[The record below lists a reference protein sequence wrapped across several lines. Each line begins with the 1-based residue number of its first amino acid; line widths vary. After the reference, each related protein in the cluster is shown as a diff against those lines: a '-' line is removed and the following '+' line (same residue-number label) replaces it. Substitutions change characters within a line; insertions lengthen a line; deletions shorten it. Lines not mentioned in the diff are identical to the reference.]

1 MVHLMK
7 KMMNK
12 NLGVIVS
19 VDGSISQIGMYKL
32 SNDPQILW
40 QGELLNGPKVGALLT
55 ILQNDIK
62 IIAKVINEKI
72 IDQQNSVKSE
82 EFDNRYRKNSVNRI
96 VSLKTQGIIE
106 DNQFKVT
113 SSYVPM
119 IGNEVTIT
127 SKEDIDLI
135 YGVKKDDP
143 VISIGKTIF
152 ENKRLNIPINELFAS
167 HIGIFGNT
175 GSGKSNTLHKLYSN
189 LFNSKYKDGMFAK
202 SKFFIFDFN
211 GEYRGDHIFGLDKNH
226 RKIINLNTHT
236 NNESAKVLIDK
247 DTFLDS
253 DILTMLFDAKSGTQ
267 APFLLRALKR
277 YKTINGDN
285 EKIAKLEVGL
295 LKTLLSDS
303 KHTTPNIEE
312 QWTDVFEKYL
322 YQYVSGYNKG
332 KMVKNELNDLS
343 NLIKISG
350 SGNIKSQ
357 NTEYFK
363 DCKGNYFYKGEYFA
377 EPARLFF
384 DQLIKI
390 LKYCLDQC
398 NEFAKLK
405 IFLAFQMIYVTAWNN
420 KMSEYLGPLFNRILN
435 VLDSLE
441 KTIEVSDMV
450 TCTNFYRPVNI
461 ISFVQCDLT
470 TKRIIPMLVAK
481 MLYNQQKAKVISD
494 NGVKTTTHLIID
506 EAHNILGSVKS
517 KSDFWKNKRLSAFE
531 EIIKEGRKFGFF
543 LTIASQ
549 RPADISPTIMS
560 QLHNFFVHRLVND
573 KDLAMVENTMPTLDK
588 TAFEMIPSLGQGEAV
603 LTGKAFPISI
613 FTKIDH
619 AAKDFRPKSDDVIL
633 TNIWNDIER

>member
-19 VDGSISQIGMYKL
+19 VDGSISQVGMYKL

-175 GSGKSNTLHKLYSN
+175 GSGKSNTLHKLYLN
-189 LFNSKYKDGMFAK
+189 LFNSKYKDGIFAK

-211 GEYRGDHIFGLDKNH
+211 GEYRGDHIFGLDKSH

-277 YKTINGDN
+277 YKTINNDN
-285 EKIAKLEVGL
+285 EKIARLEVGL
-295 LKTLLSDS
+295 LKTLLSDF

-312 QWTDVFEKYL
+312 QWIDVFEKYL
-322 YQYVSGYNKG
+322 YKYVNNCTKGIKTKNK
-332 KMVKNELNDLS
+332 LNDLS
-343 NLIKISG
+343 NLVKVHST
-350 SGNIKSQ
+350 GNISSK
-357 NTEYFK
+357 NTIYFK
-363 DCKGNYFYKGEYFA
+363 SGKDSFFYKGESFSVLA
-377 EPARLFF
+377 VTFF
-384 DQLIKI
+384 TELIEI
-390 LKYCLDQC
+390 IKYCLDQC

-470 TKRIIPMLVAK
+470 TKRIIPMLIAK

-517 KSDFWKNKRLSAFE
+517 KSDFWQNKRLSAFE

-588 TAFEMIPSLGQGEAV
+588 TAFDMIPSLGQGEAV

-619 AAKDFRPKSDDVIL
+619 EAKDFRPKSDDVIL
-633 TNIWNDIER
+633 TNIWNDVE

>member
-1 MVHLMK
+1 MMK
-7 KMMNK
+7 KMINK

-19 VDGSISQIGMYKL
+19 VDGSISQVGMYEL

-40 QGELLNGPKVGALLT
+40 EGDLLNGPKVGALLT
-55 ILQNDIK
+55 ILQNDVK
-62 IIAKVINEKI
+62 IIAKVTNEKI

-135 YGVKKDDP
+135 YGVKKNVP
-143 VISIGKTIF
+143 TISIGKTIF
-152 ENKRLNIPINELFAS
+152 ENKRLNVPINELFAS

-175 GSGKSNTLHKLYSN
+175 GSGKSNTLHKLYLN
-189 LFNSKYKDGMFAK
+189 LFNSKYKDGIFAK

-211 GEYRGDHIFGLDKNH
+211 GEYRGDHIFGLDKNN
-226 RKIINLNTHT
+226 RKIINLNTRT
-236 NNESAKVLIDK
+236 NNKSAKVFINK

-277 YKTINGDN
+277 YKTINNDN
-285 EKIAKLEVGL
+285 ESIARLEVGL
-295 LKTLLSDS
+295 LKTLLSDF

-312 QWTDVFEKYL
+312 QWIDVFEKYL
-322 YQYVSGYNKG
+322 YKYVNNCTKG
-332 KMVKNELNDLS
+332 IKIRDELNDLS
-343 NLIKISG
+343 NLVKAHST
-350 SGNIKSQ
+350 GNISSK
-357 NTEYFK
+357 NTIYFK
-363 DCKGNYFYKGEYFA
+363 SGKDSFFYKGESFSVLA
-377 EPARLFF
+377 VTFF
-384 DQLIKI
+384 TELIEI
-390 LKYCLDQC
+390 TKYCLDQC

-441 KTIEVSDMV
+441 KTIEVSDTV
-450 TCTNFYRPVNI
+450 TCTNFYRSVNI

-470 TKRIIPMLVAK
+470 TKRIIPMLIAK
-481 MLYNQQKAKVISD
+481 MLYNQQKAKIISD

-517 KSDFWKNKRLSAFE
+517 KSDFWQNKRLSAFE

-588 TAFEMIPSLGQGEAV
+588 TAFDMIPSLGQGEAV

-633 TNIWNDIER
+633 TNIWNDIE

>member
-19 VDGSISQIGMYKL
+19 VDGSISQVGMYKL

-175 GSGKSNTLHKLYSN
+175 GSGKSNTLHKLYLN
-189 LFNSKYKDGMFAK
+189 LFNSKYKDGILAK

-211 GEYRGDHIFGLDKNH
+211 GEYRGDHIFGLDKSH

-277 YKTINGDN
+277 YKTINNDN
-285 EKIAKLEVGL
+285 EKIARLEVGL
-295 LKTLLSDS
+295 LKTLLSDF

-312 QWTDVFEKYL
+312 QWIDVFEKYL
-322 YQYVSGYNKG
+322 YKYVNNCTKGIKTKNK
-332 KMVKNELNDLS
+332 LNDLS
-343 NLIKISG
+343 NLVKAHST
-350 SGNIKSQ
+350 GNISSK
-357 NTEYFK
+357 NTIYFK
-363 DCKGNYFYKGEYFA
+363 SGKDSFFYKGESFSVLA
-377 EPARLFF
+377 VTFF
-384 DQLIKI
+384 TELIEI
-390 LKYCLDQC
+390 IKYCLDQC

-470 TKRIIPMLVAK
+470 TKRIIPMLIAK

-517 KSDFWKNKRLSAFE
+517 KSDFWQNKRLSAFE

-588 TAFEMIPSLGQGEAV
+588 TAFDMIPSLGQGEAV

-619 AAKDFRPKSDDVIL
+619 EAKDFRPKSDDVIL
-633 TNIWNDIER
+633 TNIWNDVE

>member
-1 MVHLMK
+1 MVHMMK
-7 KMMNK
+7 KTMNRS
-12 NLGVIVS
+12 LGVIVS
-19 VDGSISQIGMYKL
+19 VDGSISQVGMYEL

-40 QGELLNGPKVGALLT
+40 NGELLNGPKVGALLT

-82 EFDNRYRKNSVNRI
+82 EFDNRYRKNSVNRM

-175 GSGKSNTLHKLYSN
+175 GSGKSNTLHKLYLN
-189 LFNSKYKDGMFAK
+189 LFNSKYKDGIFAK

-211 GEYRGDHIFGLDKNH
+211 GEYRGDHIFGLDKNN
-226 RKIINLNTHT
+226 RKIINLNTRED
-236 NNESAKVLIDK
+236 NSDK
-247 DTFLDS
+247 IYLDKTTFLDV
-253 DILTMLFDAKSGTQ
+253 DILTMLFDAKRGIQ
-267 APFLLRALKR
+267 APFLHRALNK
-277 YKTINGDN
+277 YKELKTSSD
-285 EKIAKLEVGL
+285 AARLEVGL
-295 LKTLLSDS
+295 LKYILRNMSHLSPDIRDEWKNTFDKYLLSQCIKKECIYTQKIQEQLEDL
-303 KHTTPNIEE
+303 KNIA
-312 QWTDVFEKYL
+312 
-322 YQYVSGYNKG
+322 
-332 KMVKNELNDLS
+332 
-343 NLIKISG
+343 
-350 SGNIKSQ
+350 IKSTG
-357 NTEYFK
+357 NLDATGASSFK
-363 DCKGNYFYKGEYFA
+363 KREFYYNGIFSSEA
-377 EPARLFF
+377 DIFF
-384 DQLIKI
+384 DELVKTLTIC
-390 LKYCLDQC
+390 YDQC
-398 NEFAKLK
+398 SVFAKLK
-405 IFLAFQMIYVTAWNN
+405 AFLAFQLLFIATN
-420 KMSEYLGPLFNRILN
+420 KSNIEYLIPLFNRILSVLADLEN
-435 VLDSLE
+435 VV
-441 KTIEVSDMV
+441 EVRDTSEV
-450 TCTNFYRPVNI
+450 KKFYKSVNI
-461 ISFVQCDLT
+461 ISLLKCNLT
-470 TKRIIPMLVAK
+470 IKRIIPMILAK
-481 MLYNQQKAKVISD
+481 MIYNMQKSAVANTGSIES
-494 NGVKTTTHLIID
+494 TTHLIID
-506 EAHNILGSVKS
+506 EAHNILGSI
-517 KSDFWKNKRLSAFE
+517 KNNNDYWQDRRLSAFE
-531 EIIKEGRKFGFF
+531 EIVKEGRKFGFF

-573 KDLAMVENTMPTLDK
+573 KDLTMVENTMPTLDK
-588 TAFEMIPSLGQGEAV
+588 TAFDMIPSLGQGEAV

-633 TNIWNDIER
+633 TNIWNGIE

>member
-1 MVHLMK
+1 MMK
-7 KMMNK
+7 KMINK

-19 VDGSISQIGMYKL
+19 VDGSISQVGMYEL

-40 QGELLNGPKVGALLT
+40 EGDLLNGPKVGALLT
-55 ILQNDIK
+55 ILQNDVK
-62 IIAKVINEKI
+62 IIAKVTNEKI

-135 YGVKKDDP
+135 YGVKKNAP
-143 VISIGKTIF
+143 TISIGKTIF
-152 ENKRLNIPINELFAS
+152 ENKRLNVPINELFAS

-175 GSGKSNTLHKLYSN
+175 GSGKSNTLHKLYLN
-189 LFNSKYKDGMFAK
+189 LFNSKYKDGIFAK

-211 GEYRGDHIFGLDKNH
+211 GEYRGDHIFGLDKNN
-226 RKIINLNTHT
+226 RKIINLNTRT
-236 NNESAKVLIDK
+236 NNKSAKVFINK

-277 YKTINGDN
+277 YKTINNDN
-285 EKIAKLEVGL
+285 ESIARLEVGL
-295 LKTLLSDS
+295 LKTLLSDF

-312 QWTDVFEKYL
+312 QWIDVFEKYL
-322 YQYVSGYNKG
+322 YKYVNNCTKG
-332 KMVKNELNDLS
+332 IKIRDELNDLS
-343 NLIKISG
+343 NLVKAHST
-350 SGNIKSQ
+350 GNISSK
-357 NTEYFK
+357 NTIYFK
-363 DCKGNYFYKGEYFA
+363 SGKDSFFYKGESFSVLA
-377 EPARLFF
+377 VTFF
-384 DQLIKI
+384 TELIEI
-390 LKYCLDQC
+390 TKYCLDQC

-441 KTIEVSDMV
+441 KTIEVSDTV
-450 TCTNFYRPVNI
+450 TCTNFYRSVNI

-470 TKRIIPMLVAK
+470 TKRIIPMLIAK
-481 MLYNQQKAKVISD
+481 MLYNQQKAKIISD

-517 KSDFWKNKRLSAFE
+517 KSDFWQNKRLSAFE

-588 TAFEMIPSLGQGEAV
+588 TAFDMIPSLGQGEAV

-633 TNIWNDIER
+633 TNIWNDIE

>member
-19 VDGSISQIGMYKL
+19 VDGSISQVGMYKL

-175 GSGKSNTLHKLYSN
+175 GSGKSNTLHKLYLN
-189 LFNSKYKDGMFAK
+189 LFNSKYKDGIFAK

-211 GEYRGDHIFGLDKNH
+211 GEYRGDHIFGLDKSH

-277 YKTINGDN
+277 YKTINNDN
-285 EKIAKLEVGL
+285 EKIARLEVGL
-295 LKTLLSDS
+295 LKTLLSDF

-312 QWTDVFEKYL
+312 QWIDVFEKYL
-322 YQYVSGYNKG
+322 YKYVNNCTKGIKTKNK
-332 KMVKNELNDLS
+332 LNDLS
-343 NLIKISG
+343 NLVKVHSTSNIS
-350 SGNIKSQ
+350 SK
-357 NTEYFK
+357 NTIYFK
-363 DCKGNYFYKGEYFA
+363 SGKDSFFYKGESFSVLA
-377 EPARLFF
+377 VTFF
-384 DQLIKI
+384 TELIEI
-390 LKYCLDQC
+390 IKYCLDQC

-470 TKRIIPMLVAK
+470 TKRIIPMLIAK

-517 KSDFWKNKRLSAFE
+517 KSDFWQNKRLSAFE

-588 TAFEMIPSLGQGEAV
+588 TAFDMIPSLGQGEAV

-619 AAKDFRPKSDDVIL
+619 EAKDFRPKSDDVIL
-633 TNIWNDIER
+633 TNIWNDVE

>member
-1 MVHLMK
+1 MVHMMK

-19 VDGSISQIGMYKL
+19 VDGSISQVGMYKL

-72 IDQQNSVKSE
+72 IDQQNSVKSK

-175 GSGKSNTLHKLYSN
+175 GSGKSNTLHKLYLN
-189 LFNSKYKDGMFAK
+189 LFNSKYKDGIFAK

-211 GEYRGDHIFGLDKNH
+211 GEYRGGHIFGLDENN
-226 RKIINLNTHT
+226 RKIINLNTRT
-236 NNESAKVLIDK
+236 NNKSAKVLIDR

-277 YKTINGDN
+277 YKTINNDN

-295 LKTLLSDS
+295 LKTLLSDF

-322 YQYVSGYNKG
+322 YQYV
-332 KMVKNELNDLS
+332 NECEEGQRVRNGLDDLS
-343 NLIKISG
+343 NLIKVPSSG
-350 SGNIKSQ
+350 YINSE
-357 NTEYFK
+357 NTYWFK
-363 DCKGNYFYKGEYFA
+363 TNKYFYKGESFTQ
-377 EPARLFF
+377 PAICFF
-384 DQLIKI
+384 NELVE
-390 LKYCLDQC
+390 LMKYCLDQC
-398 NEFAKLK
+398 NEFIKLK
-405 IFLAFQMIYVTAWNN
+405 VFLAFQMIYATSWNN
-420 KMSEYLGPLFNRILN
+420 KMAEYLGPLFNRILN

-441 KTIEVSDMV
+441 QTIKVSNTV
-450 TCTNFYRPVNI
+450 ASTNFYYPINI

-470 TKRIIPMLVAK
+470 TKRIIPMLIAK
-481 MLYNQQKAKVISD
+481 MLYNQQKTKVIND

-517 KSDFWKNKRLSAFE
+517 KSDFWQNKRLSAFE

-619 AAKDFRPKSDDVIL
+619 AAKNFRPKSDDVIL
-633 TNIWNDIER
+633 TNIWNDIE

>member
-1 MVHLMK
+1 MK

-19 VDGSISQIGMYKL
+19 VDGSISQVGMYKL

-175 GSGKSNTLHKLYSN
+175 GSGKSNTLHKLYLN
-189 LFNSKYKDGMFAK
+189 LFNSKYKDGIFAK

-211 GEYRGDHIFGLDKNH
+211 GEYRGDHIFGLDKSH

-277 YKTINGDN
+277 YKTINNDN
-285 EKIAKLEVGL
+285 EKIARLEVGL
-295 LKTLLSDS
+295 LKTLLSDF

-312 QWTDVFEKYL
+312 QWIDVFEKYL
-322 YQYVSGYNKG
+322 YKYVNNCTKGIKTKNK
-332 KMVKNELNDLS
+332 LNDLS
-343 NLIKISG
+343 NLVKVHST
-350 SGNIKSQ
+350 GNISSK
-357 NTEYFK
+357 NTIYFK
-363 DCKGNYFYKGEYFA
+363 SGKDSFFYKGESFSVLA
-377 EPARLFF
+377 VTFF
-384 DQLIKI
+384 TELIEI
-390 LKYCLDQC
+390 IKYCLDQC

-470 TKRIIPMLVAK
+470 TKRIIPMLIAK

-517 KSDFWKNKRLSAFE
+517 KSDFWQNKRLSAFE

-588 TAFEMIPSLGQGEAV
+588 TAFDMIPSLGQGEAV

-619 AAKDFRPKSDDVIL
+619 EAKDFRPKSDDVIL
-633 TNIWNDIER
+633 TNIWNDVE

>member
-1 MVHLMK
+1 MK
-7 KMMNK
+7 KMINK

-19 VDGSISQIGMYKL
+19 VDGSISQVGMYEL

-40 QGELLNGPKVGALLT
+40 EGDLLNGPKVGALLT
-55 ILQNDIK
+55 ILQNDVK
-62 IIAKVINEKI
+62 IIAKVTNEKI

-135 YGVKKDDP
+135 YGVKKNAP
-143 VISIGKTIF
+143 TISIGKTIF
-152 ENKRLNIPINELFAS
+152 ENKRLNVPINELFAS

-175 GSGKSNTLHKLYSN
+175 GSGKSNTLHKLYLN
-189 LFNSKYKDGMFAK
+189 LFNSKYKDGIFAK

-211 GEYRGDHIFGLDKNH
+211 GEYRGDHIFGLDKNN
-226 RKIINLNTHT
+226 RKIINLNTRT
-236 NNESAKVLIDK
+236 NNKSAKVFINK

-277 YKTINGDN
+277 YKTINNDN
-285 EKIAKLEVGL
+285 ESIARLEVGL
-295 LKTLLSDS
+295 LKTLLSDF

-312 QWTDVFEKYL
+312 QWIDVFEKYL
-322 YQYVSGYNKG
+322 YKYVNNCTKG
-332 KMVKNELNDLS
+332 IKIRDELNDLS
-343 NLIKISG
+343 NLVKAHST
-350 SGNIKSQ
+350 GNISSK
-357 NTEYFK
+357 NTIYFK
-363 DCKGNYFYKGEYFA
+363 SGKDSFFYKGESFSVLA
-377 EPARLFF
+377 VTFF
-384 DQLIKI
+384 TELIEI
-390 LKYCLDQC
+390 TKYCLDQC

-441 KTIEVSDMV
+441 KTIEVSDTV
-450 TCTNFYRPVNI
+450 TCTNFYRSVNI

-470 TKRIIPMLVAK
+470 TKRIIPMLIAK
-481 MLYNQQKAKVISD
+481 MLYNQQKAKIISD

-517 KSDFWKNKRLSAFE
+517 KSDFWQNKRLSAFE

-588 TAFEMIPSLGQGEAV
+588 TAFDMIPSLGQGEAV

-633 TNIWNDIER
+633 TNIWNDIE